1 MKMKEYCKSCPCQG
15 CPFVVCGRG
24 SETCF
29 AGVGD
34 YCQATG
40 RYIEETEEDKK
51 FLEEILD
58 KFNSLCYN
66 IATKK
71 ERGKEK

>member
-1 MKMKEYCKSCPCQG
+1 MIEYCEICPCRG
-15 CPFVVCGRG
+15 CPFDVCGRG

-40 RYIEETEEDKK
+40 QYIEETEEDKE
-51 FLEEILD
+51 FVEEMLD
-58 KFNSLCYN
+58 KSSNV
-66 IATKK
+66 
-71 ERGKEK
+71 

>member
-1 MKMKEYCKSCPCQG
+1 MIEYCKICPCRG
-15 CPFVVCGRG
+15 CTFDVCGRG

-40 RYIEETEEDKK
+40 EYIEETEEDKK

-58 KFNSLCYN
+58 K
-66 IATKK
+66 
-71 ERGKEK
+71 

>member
-1 MKMKEYCKSCPCQG
+1 MIGYCKD
-15 CPFVVCGRG
+15 CPFDVGGRG

-40 RYIEETEEDKK
+40 QYIEETEEDKK

-58 KFNSLCYN
+58 KHPEMYYN
-66 IATKK
+66 NIK
-71 ERGKEK
+71 R

>member
-1 MKMKEYCKSCPCQG
+1 M
-15 CPFVVCGRG
+15 CGRG

-40 RYIEETEEDKK
+40 QYIEETEEDKEFVK
-51 FLEEILD
+51 EMLD
-58 KFNSLCYN
+58 KSLN
-66 IATKK
+66 V
-71 ERGKEK
+71 